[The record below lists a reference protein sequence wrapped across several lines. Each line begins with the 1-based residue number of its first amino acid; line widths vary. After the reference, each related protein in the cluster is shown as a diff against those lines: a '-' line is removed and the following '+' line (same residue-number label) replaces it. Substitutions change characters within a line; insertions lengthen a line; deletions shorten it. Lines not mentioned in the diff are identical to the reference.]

1 LFPRKG
7 KNRIN
12 VIKEK
17 IDNSPIDI
25 SSLKGIGKNEEI
37 KNGSGRKIVK
47 VERRR
52 TAVFSFSLI
61 EVTTPYM
68 KKRNNVI
75 PIRVL
80 RLKTVSIHNV

>member
-1 LFPRKG
+1 MGRS
-7 KNRIN
+7 RIN

-17 IDNSPIDI
+17 ISNSPIDI
-25 SSLKGIGKNEEI
+25 SSLKGIDRNEEI
-37 KNGSGRKIVK
+37 KNGSGRRIAKM
-47 VERRR
+47 ESRN

-61 EVTTPYM
+61 DVITANM
-68 KKRNNVI
+68 KKINNVI